1 MLEDFKRRFF
11 VSTILTIPVLIL
23 SPAIQNFLGYKIDL
37 YGSNYILFALAS
49 LIYVYG
55 GYPFLKGL
63 ADELKKMQPGMMTLI
78 AVAISVAYFY
88 SSAVVFG
95 LTGKFFFWELATLID
110 IMLLGHWIEMRSVLG
125 ASRALEELVRI
136 IPSTAH
142 LLKDD
147 VIVEVSVEKLK
158 PGDRVIVKPGEKI
171 PADGIVVEGRS
182 YVNEAMLTG
191 ESKPVEKRV
200 EMK

>member
-1 MLEDFKRRFF
+1 
-11 VSTILTIPVLIL
+11 
-23 SPAIQNFLGYKIDL
+23 
-37 YGSNYILFALAS
+37 
-49 LIYVYG
+49 
-55 GYPFLKGL
+55 
-63 ADELKKMQPGMMTLI
+63 
-78 AVAISVAYFY
+78 
-88 SSAVVFG
+88 
-95 LTGKFFFWELATLID
+95 
-110 IMLLGHWIEMRSVLG
+110 MRSVLG

-136 IPSTAH
+136 MPSTAH

-191 ESKPVEKRV
+191 ESKPVEKKEWR
-200 EMK
+200 

>member
-1 MLEDFKRRFF
+1 
-11 VSTILTIPVLIL
+11 
-23 SPAIQNFLGYKIDL
+23 
-37 YGSNYILFALAS
+37 
-49 LIYVYG
+49 
-55 GYPFLKGL
+55 
-63 ADELKKMQPGMMTLI
+63 
-78 AVAISVAYFY
+78 
-88 SSAVVFG
+88 
-95 LTGKFFFWELATLID
+95 
-110 IMLLGHWIEMRSVLG
+110 MLLGHWIEMRSVLG

-136 IPSTAH
+136 MPSTAH

-191 ESKPVEKRV
+191 ESKPVEKKSGDEV
-200 EMK
+200 IGGAINGTVHSLLK